1 MTFVQYFG
9 DDGFTRWRISDE
21 TEELGIWFF
30 PEGKYDIPNIMKLYN
45 MSYEERT
52 EELEKEVKKHINIM
66 SECGFGNDV
75 DDIVD
80 ELDDY
85 IMYIG
90 RKEEAKEEE
99 E

>member
-9 DDGFTRWRISDE
+9 EDGFARWTISDE

-30 PEGKYDIPNIMKLYN
+30 PEGKYDIPNIIRLYN

-52 EELEKEVKKHINIM
+52 EELEKEVKKQIDIM
-66 SECGFGNDV
+66 NECGFGNDV

-90 RKEEAKEEE
+90 HKEEE
-99 E
+99 TKEE